1 MYDIKLAL
9 RLALIKS
16 SQAISSVSWLKTT
29 GDSVTNF
36 VLFIRGIM
44 IKEMVPETSL
54 F

>member
-1 MYDIKLAL
+1 MYDMKLAL

-29 GDSVTNF
+29 DDSVTNF
-36 VLFIRGIM
+36 VLFIREI
-44 IKEMVPETSL
+44 IPATSM